1 MPTQKALNYSQ
12 ISKKIKICRSL
23 NCCYNDLQRCLLSI
37 QFILF
42 DLPLLLPTVNI
53 QKEKKTLDKGNA
65 TFGFL
70 IFEEKKLL

>member
-12 ISKKIKICRSL
+12 ISKKKFAVRKIVVTMT
-23 NCCYNDLQRCLLSI
+23 LQRCLLSI

-70 IFEEKKLL
+70 IFEEKQLL